1 MSRGGLRIID
11 VRDPRKP
18 RPVRLAPAPPNTWPL
33 HLQAYD
39 NLLLVINGVDIYNAA
54 LGIEKET
61 YYSQP
66 FAETFGG
73 QERSF
78 AAGMRVFDISKAD
91 EPHEIGFMPVQ
102 GFGLHRIWYT
112 GGRYAHASAMLDGHT
127 DATFIGIHLSA
138 PTQPHAVGRCW
149 RPRT

>member
-1 MSRGGLRIID
+1 MFSGGLTIID
-11 VRDPRKP
+11 VRDPRRP
-18 RPVRLAPAPPNTWPL
+18 TPVRFVPAPPNTWSL

-39 NLLLVINGVDIYNAA
+39 NLLLVINGVNIYNAA

-73 QERSF
+73 QERAF
-78 AAGMRVFDISKAD
+78 AAGMCVFDISKAD
-91 EPHEIGFMPVQ
+91 EPREIGFMPVQ

-112 GGRYAHASAMLDGHT
+112 GGAHRHASAVLARSP
-127 DATFIGIHLSA
+127 DAH
-138 PTQPHAVGRCW
+138 
-149 RPRT
+149 

>member
-73 QERSF
+73 QERAF
-78 AAGMRVFDISKAD
+78 AAGMRVFDISRAD
-91 EPHEIGFMPVQ
+91 EPREIGFLPVQ

-112 GGRYAHASAMLDGHT
+112 GGRLPPAPPLLPSPHPA
-127 DATFIGIHLSA
+127 LSPPILLSQ
-138 PTQPHAVGRCW
+138 PTHPPSRCLS
-149 RPRT
+149 RLP